1 MDDPETYR
9 RYARECQRLATLM
22 SEEHRNTLREIAE
35 AWLTLAREAEAVAKG
50 HSPGE
55 GQV

>member
-55 GQV
+55 GQG